1 MRILAVALASLIV
14 LLQWPL
20 WIGKGSWLKVWQ
32 IESQLADQRK
42 SNEKLK
48 VRNAALDAEVRDLKT
63 GTDAIEERAR
73 NELGMVRPEEVF
85 FQVLDKPLEEPPLPG
100 LAGSSAVAEVQP
112 PANAQV
118 KSSTGAV
125 KTQTK
130 QQATSTPTSG
140 IENHAPPKP

>member
-1 MRILAVALASLIV
+1 MEEAGMRLLAVSLATLIV

-85 FQVLDKPLEEPPLPG
+85 FQVLDKPFEEPVS
-100 LAGSSAVAEVQP
+100 GSGAVAST
-112 PANAQV
+112 AAATNLSA
-118 KSSTGAV
+118 TGA
-125 KTQTK
+125 TP
-130 QQATSTPTSG
+130 QATAKDLAVPAVKQTIPPTAS
-140 IENHAPPKP
+140 KL